1 MSGEMELEDS
11 FDDTD
16 YMPLEWYLASKKVS
30 NQIGPNWCIHLMKL
44 DIDDNPTD
52 VYSGIVQMIPKE
64 FKEGYYVLFGD
75 RDMNNTT
82 LHIGIAP
89 QEIMDQWTKEA
100 SNKAIKE
107 PEMKEEKLV
116 SSTVTKGETKVKDI
130 IEGLKPKVMIIDTN
144 GNMIAAGAVGRE
156 KDLKPYFDYTIE
168 DISGFSNGIMLIIKP
183 KEETDNGG

>member
-52 VYSGIVQMIPKE
+52 VYS
-64 FKEGYYVLFGD
+64 
-75 RDMNNTT
+75 
-82 LHIGIAP
+82 GIAP

>member
-1 MSGEMELEDS
+1 
-11 FDDTD
+11 
-16 YMPLEWYLASKKVS
+16 
-30 NQIGPNWCIHLMKL
+30 
-44 DIDDNPTD
+44 
-52 VYSGIVQMIPKE
+52 
-64 FKEGYYVLFGD
+64 
-75 RDMNNTT
+75 
-82 LHIGIAP
+82 
-89 QEIMDQWTKEA
+89 
-100 SNKAIKE
+100 
-107 PEMKEEKLV
+107 MKEEKLV